1 MQYPTLSSDRKS
13 GWVRKLLTSPESQAF
28 ILEVFCVCGGV
39 VGQRRM
45 GGELL
50 VAKSW
55 SSDPVYICYSVNYVY
70 PTEIK
75 GHFMV
80 SLVISPVYHFNHYHG
95 FEWLIEAFILLLFH
109 NSNKK
114 LQIVCISPCLPMPET
129 MAKIFMWHAVHVT
142 SMKGEHDDYLQWPFE
157 SDVNVCA

>member
-1 MQYPTLSSDRKS
+1 MQHPTLSSDRKS
-13 GWVRKLLTSPESQAF
+13 GWARKLLTSPEPQAF

-55 SSDPVYICYSVNYVY
+55 SSDPVYISYSVNYVY

-80 SLVISPVYHFNHYHG
+80 SLIIPPVYHFNHYLD
-95 FEWLIEAFILLLFH
+95 FDRLIEVFILLPFH
-109 NSNKK
+109 NSNKR
-114 LQIVCISPCLPMPET
+114 LQIVCISLCLPMPET

-142 SMKGEHDDYLQWPFE
+142 FMKGEHDD
-157 SDVNVCA
+157 